1 MPKETNEMEKSVE
14 AKLGSARGEAE
25 GARRATGASP
35 RAAVGPLGPG
45 QRGANGR
52 GCSGSCAGS
61 RSTLCPAS
69 WGSRSTGW
77 KPGISRRWRAS
88 MWVYATAGIRF
99 EQGDLDAA
107 MKRIREL
114 SMENELL
121 RMRCEAKGP
130 LARRRSTR

>member
-1 MPKETNEMEKSVE
+1 VESVAE
-14 AKLGSARGEAE
+14 SRGM
-25 GARRATGASP
+25 R
-35 RAAVGPLGPG
+35 
-45 QRGANGR
+45 
-52 GCSGSCAGS
+52 
-61 RSTLCPAS
+61 
-69 WGSRSTGW
+69 
-77 KPGISRRWRAS
+77 I
-88 MWVYATAGIRF
+88 YATAGIRF